1 MNTRLRIW
9 RRLLT
14 ERRLLLTARCRR
26 RAACGYSYLLLRYVL
41 SPLPRWQVR
50 ARVYLFLWS
59 SSVRAVGQGRASRY
73 GWATAV
79 TPPLLVLWPV
89 LWLLVHR

>member
-1 MNTRLRIW
+1 MSARYRIW
-9 RRLLT
+9 RWQLT

-26 RAACGYSYLLLRYVL
+26 RYACGYSYLLLRYVL

-73 GWATAV
+73 GWVYAA

-89 LWLLVHR
+89 LWLLLHR